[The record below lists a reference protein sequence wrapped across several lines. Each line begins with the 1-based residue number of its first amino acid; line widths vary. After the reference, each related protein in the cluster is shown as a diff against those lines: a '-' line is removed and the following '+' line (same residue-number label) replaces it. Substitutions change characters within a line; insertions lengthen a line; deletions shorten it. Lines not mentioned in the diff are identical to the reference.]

1 MIRGET
7 VSVEVRSEVGRD
19 SMNASVY
26 ESRMEEVRDVVVA
39 PGSSAD
45 IGGSTRPDGDSAR
58 LTLHFPKDF
67 DRPMRGLRVDVRG
80 EAYVVV
86 GDPKPYTPEN
96 VPGRWWY
103 PVEVVRCDG

>member
-1 MIRGET
+1 
-7 VSVEVRSEVGRD
+7 
-19 SMNASVY
+19 
-26 ESRMEEVRDVVVA
+26 
-39 PGSSAD
+39 
-45 IGGSTRPDGDSAR
+45 
-58 LTLHFPKDF
+58 
-67 DRPMRGLRVDVRG
+67 MRGLRVDVRG